1 MHCLVYVITI
11 FSIGI
16 IVSFAA
22 DNSIHQHFKF
32 LPKEKNYEF
41 IDFKVSKEEEKKAES
56 MYSKTLNR
64 LYKFD
69 NPKDDHKAAGKF
81 FDKRKL
87 HAFSIRAFQAAVQ
100 YVDNSIS
107 WNDLG
112 VAFLRAQKSVEARQ
126 AFERAI
132 WLDKDNDDAHDNLY
146 SLLDATRKFN
156 NSQNI
161 GRTKYI
167 KKHVRVNDEYYNKK
181 QQKKEEDL
189 QTSIAID
196 STEEFFKFIS
206 SDKFRVNYFER
217 YPILL
222 HSPPETFEWTHS
234 LERVLDDWYKIGN
247 GG

>member
-1 MHCLVYVITI
+1 MW
-11 FSIGI
+11 I
-16 IVSFAA
+16 IQL
-22 DNSIHQHFKF
+22 I
-32 LPKEKNYEF
+32 
-41 IDFKVSKEEEKKAES
+41 
-56 MYSKTLNR
+56 M
-64 LYKFD
+64 
-69 NPKDDHKAAGKF
+69 
-81 FDKRKL
+81 
-87 HAFSIRAFQAAVQ
+87 
-100 YVDNSIS
+100 
-107 WNDLG
+107 NDLG

-206 SDKFRVNYFER
+206 SDKFRV
-217 YPILL
+217 
-222 HSPPETFEWTHS
+222 
-234 LERVLDDWYKIGN
+234 
-247 GG
+247 